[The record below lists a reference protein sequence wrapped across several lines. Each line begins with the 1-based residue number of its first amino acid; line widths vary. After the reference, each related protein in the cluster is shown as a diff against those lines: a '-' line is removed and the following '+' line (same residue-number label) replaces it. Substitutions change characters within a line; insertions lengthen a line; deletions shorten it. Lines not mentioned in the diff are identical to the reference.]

1 MNILNTD
8 IQSTEDF
15 NLIGYLS
22 SEEYKSY
29 LDIEVPF
36 FQYQDF
42 FAQGLK
48 VTLNN
53 KSSNRDSRLVIN
65 KTIYKDSNLGRFSL
79 GSKRNENKLSI
90 NAKLNSLISGGDEF
104 NLNFNIEK
112 LNKSKNIFYLTESS
126 IFFNNE
132 NWKLKESENDP
143 IIYDY
148 AYNLIE
154 VSDFKISS
162 GVSEVKIKG
171 FYKGTDDFDVIL
183 DVKNTNL
190 NQLFK
195 QNENFKTNGLFNS
208 SWEIKRT
215 PKDNSFKGYINS
227 PEVSINKVL
236 VGEFNLNMAG
246 NTLLNSYSIDWGLI
260 KNNNKTFLVFGNL
273 IFNILNSS

>member
-112 LNKSKNIFYLTESS
+112 LNKS
-126 IFFNNE
+126 
-132 NWKLKESENDP
+132 
-143 IIYDY
+143 
-148 AYNLIE
+148 
-154 VSDFKISS
+154 
-162 GVSEVKIKG
+162 
-171 FYKGTDDFDVIL
+171 
-183 DVKNTNL
+183 
-190 NQLFK
+190 
-195 QNENFKTNGLFNS
+195 
-208 SWEIKRT
+208 
-215 PKDNSFKGYINS
+215 
-227 PEVSINKVL
+227 
-236 VGEFNLNMAG
+236 
-246 NTLLNSYSIDWGLI
+246 
-260 KNNNKTFLVFGNL
+260 
-273 IFNILNSS
+273 